1 MNFLRL
7 PMELVDKILEYENI
21 YEEYHKKVIRNIVF
35 AKYRYNMWIWSNFY
49 KDSFYKYVLEID
61 LKKIYINNIKWR
73 QINQEKV
80 EKVEK

>member
-7 PMELVDKILEYENI
+7 PLELVDKILEYVNI
-21 YEEYHKKVIRNIVF
+21 YEEYYKKVIRNIVF
-35 AKYRYNMWIWSNFY
+35 AKYRYNMWIWNKFY
-49 KDSFYKYVLEID
+49 TDSFYKYVLEID
-61 LKKIYINNIKWR
+61 VKKIYINNIKWR